1 MSAESKAVVRRLF
14 EEFWNNRE
22 RALADEIFAA
32 SYIHHDPNTPEFG
45 KGPEGQKKI
54 FDLYTAAFPDSRF
67 TIEQMIAAEEDT
79 VVTRWTVRG
88 THKGELL
95 GNAPTGKKIT
105 VTGTHICRVPGGKIV
120 ESWSN
125 WDALGMFQQLG
136 IVKEFAKAKRASR

>member
-1 MSAESKAVVRRLF
+1 MSAENKAVVRRLF
-14 EEFWNNRE
+14 EDFWNNRE
-22 RALADEIFAA
+22 RALADEIFAQ

-45 KGPEGQKKI
+45 KGPDGQKKI
-54 FDLYTAAFPDSRF
+54 FDLYTTAFPDSRF
-67 TIEQMIAAEEDT
+67 TIEQMIAEGDT

-95 GNAPTGKKIT
+95 GNAPTSKQIT
-105 VTGTHICRVPGGKIV
+105 LTGTNLCRLLGGKIV

-136 IVKEFAKAKRASR
+136 IVREFAKAKRAAR